1 MQSELL
7 THRRG
12 LPWRNPKVEIIILY
26 ILYMRKIY
34 ALVLALLAAP
44 LSAQVDEK
52 SEITVHNA
60 RSGAEEVIDL
70 PEGMVMECDSLLSE
84 WMAKK
89 YLFPDT
95 TCVEPDVN
103 PLFTPEEYRERLHR
117 LPVVMEMPYN
127 DIVQKFIDRYRGR
140 LRRSV
145 SYMLGAGNFYVP
157 LFEEALDYYGLP
169 LELKYLPVI
178 ESALDP
184 TAKSKVGAVG
194 LWQFMLATAKRYDLK
209 VNSLVDERCHP
220 YKSTWAAA
228 RFLKDLYAIF
238 GDWNLVIAAY
248 NCGPGNVNKAI
259 HRAGGVKDYWTIYPY
274 LPAETRGYVPA
285 FIAANYIMN
294 YYCEHNL
301 CPLQTSLPLATDT
314 VMVNNALHL
323 QQVSEI
329 LQLDIATLRALN
341 PQYKR
346 DIVPGNVRPSV
357 LKLPAAA
364 TYAFT
369 GKEDTVFKHRMEEY
383 LANVSTSSTS
393 GKSASVGKGENKER
407 ITHIVASGE
416 NLYTIANRYGVT
428 AKEIRNWNGLRSNR
442 VPKGKRLKLFV
453 DNGGIAIASAKPKA
467 AAPSAAATT
476 AKASSTVA
484 SKASAGGQGNVN
496 YTVKSGD
503 SLFTIAKKYPGVS
516 AQAIQQA
523 NGLASSSIHPGQ
535 VLKIPVG

>member
-12 LPWRNPKVEIIILY
+12 LSWRNPKVEIIILY

-95 TCVEPDVN
+95 TCVDPDVN

-127 DIVQKFIDRYRGR
+127 DIVQKFIDRYSGR

-248 NCGPGNVNKAI
+248 NCGPSNVNKAI

-294 YYCEHNL
+294 
-301 CPLQTSLPLATDT
+301 
-314 VMVNNALHL
+314 
-323 QQVSEI
+323 
-329 LQLDIATLRALN
+329 
-341 PQYKR
+341 
-346 DIVPGNVRPSV
+346 
-357 LKLPAAA
+357 
-364 TYAFT
+364 
-369 GKEDTVFKHRMEEY
+369 
-383 LANVSTSSTS
+383 
-393 GKSASVGKGENKER
+393 
-407 ITHIVASGE
+407 
-416 NLYTIANRYGVT
+416 
-428 AKEIRNWNGLRSNR
+428 
-442 VPKGKRLKLFV
+442 
-453 DNGGIAIASAKPKA
+453 
-467 AAPSAAATT
+467 
-476 AKASSTVA
+476 
-484 SKASAGGQGNVN
+484 
-496 YTVKSGD
+496 
-503 SLFTIAKKYPGVS
+503 
-516 AQAIQQA
+516 
-523 NGLASSSIHPGQ
+523 
-535 VLKIPVG
+535 

>member
-127 DIVQKFIDRYRGR
+127 DIVQKFIDRYSGR

-248 NCGPGNVNKAI
+248 NCGPSNVNKAI

-294 YYCEHNL
+294 YYCEHNI
-301 CPLQTSLPLATDT
+301 CPMVTTLPIKTDT
-314 VMVNNALHL
+314 VMVNKDLHL
-323 QQVSEI
+323 RQVADV
-329 LQLDIATLRALN
+329 LNVDIEQLRAIN
-341 PQYKR
+341 PQYR
-346 DIVPGNVRPSV
+346 QDVINGYGEPAALRLPQDIVNAFIDNEDSIYVYQKETLLPKRATVVLDETVVASATRSSV
-357 LKLPAAA
+357 A
-364 TYAFT
+364 
-369 GKEDTVFKHRMEEY
+369 R
-383 LANVSTSSTS
+383 S
-393 GKSASVGKGENKER
+393 GKAS
-407 ITHIVASGE
+407 
-416 NLYTIANRYGVT
+416 
-428 AKEIRNWNGLRSNR
+428 RS
-442 VPKGKRLKLFV
+442 KR
-453 DNGGIAIASAKPKA
+453 
-467 AAPSAAATT
+467 
-476 AKASSTVA
+476 
-484 SKASAGGQGNVN
+484 SKASRRSKSVTIRQGDTLSEIARRNNTTVAKLKRLNRISGTSIRAG
-496 YTVKSGD
+496 
-503 SLFTIAKKYPGVS
+503 KKIKVR
-516 AQAIQQA
+516 
-523 NGLASSSIHPGQ
+523 
-535 VLKIPVG
+535 